1 MSHFVAAT
9 LEGSGRDQSRTWW
22 EILEAVEGRRLRIG
36 ADVLHERI
44 SVASGR
50 SVRRM
55 RLGEGSVCR
64 MVMPTMPQPAPSSRM
79 LGKGDDRVDSSM
91 GRRGNGELVI

>member
-1 MSHFVAAT
+1 
-9 LEGSGRDQSRTWW
+9 
-22 EILEAVEGRRLRIG
+22 LEALDGRRLRIG

-55 RLGEGSVCR
+55 WVGEGSVCR
-64 MVMPTMPQPAPSSRM
+64 MVMPTMPQPAPSSSM
-79 LGKGDDRVDSSM
+79 LSEGDDRVDSSM

>member
-22 EILEAVEGRRLRIG
+22 EILEAVQGRRLRIG
-36 ADVLHERI
+36 ADVLRERI

-55 RLGEGSVCR
+55 RLGERRVCR

-79 LGKGDDRVDSSM
+79 LSEGDDRVDSSM

>member
-1 MSHFVAAT
+1 M
-9 LEGSGRDQSRTWW
+9 EGLRSRT
-22 EILEAVEGRRLRIG
+22 G
-36 ADVLHERI
+36 ADVLRERI

-55 RLGEGSVCR
+55 WVGEGSVCR

-79 LGKGDDRVDSSM
+79 LSEGDDRADSSM
-91 GRRGNGELVI
+91 GRRGNGESVI

>member
-1 MSHFVAAT
+1 MEVV
-9 LEGSGRDQSRTWW
+9 EGLRSRT
-22 EILEAVEGRRLRIG
+22 G
-36 ADVLHERI
+36 ADVLRERI

-55 RLGEGSVCR
+55 WVGEGSVCR

-79 LGKGDDRVDSSM
+79 LSEGDDRADSSM
-91 GRRGNGELVI
+91 GRRGNGESVI